1 MKPSQYHQY
10 LHLKVYVDLDTT
22 KSIKLLIM
30 APKGWLDIHAHFFLP
45 SSPEDAEGLAESL
58 RKGCFLVSGPVTWH
72 AESILEYN
80 DRAGIQMQMLSYIP
94 PDLRKLREATDYGAS
109 LVAKY
114 PTRFGLLA
122 GLPTDNPEACLQEIK
137 RTSEFAIPPDGF
149 AATTVYNGV
158 GLGDARLEPIW
169 HKLNAMR
176 AVVHIHP
183 NAYAGPTDG
192 RPSPLIEVAFDT
204 ARTVVDML
212 YAGVLRRHCDIRFVL
227 GHCGGALPALS
238 GRLLLLGAQ
247 DWIPNPN
254 SITPAEIKTQLGQL
268 LVDTAAT
275 AKTGLL
281 PAMEM
286 VGIDHVVYGSDCG
299 VPCSNETT
307 MEENKNDVKE
317 FERNAGVEE
326 GRIGRNGWNMF
337 PAAALRVEQSR
348 HE

>member
-1 MKPSQYHQY
+1 
-10 LHLKVYVDLDTT
+10 
-22 KSIKLLIM
+22 M
-30 APKGWLDIHAHFFLP
+30 APKGGLDIHAHFFLP
-45 SSPEDAEGLAESL
+45 SSPEDAEGLAETF
-58 RKGCFLVSGPVTWH
+58 RKGCFMVSGPVTWN

-94 PDLRKLREATDYGAS
+94 PDLHKLQQATDYGAS
-109 LVAKY
+109 LVAKF

-149 AATTVYNGV
+149 AVTTVYNGV

-183 NAYAGPTDG
+183 NAYAGPTHG

-238 GRLLLLGAQ
+238 GRLLLLGTQ

-254 SITPAEIKTQLGQL
+254 SITPAEIKTQLGRL
-268 LVDTAAT
+268 L
-275 AKTGLL
+275 
-281 PAMEM
+281 M

-337 PAAALRVEQSR
+337 PAAARRVEQSR